1 MMFDINLKPCLDTSY
16 HNKKLKPLTCYR
28 FYKTYQRTT
37 GIKQTA
43 IMFHETARTSIC
55 SHMSAKSLELK
66 QTIKLIYELDAEI
79 DETESGIKSIMDE
92 INSPSLTIPGISYH
106 MKTMIIAEIDDFIRF
121 DSSK

>member
-1 MMFDINLKPCLDTSY
+1 
-16 HNKKLKPLTCYR
+16 
-28 FYKTYQRTT
+28 
-37 GIKQTA
+37 
-43 IMFHETARTSIC
+43 MFHETARTSIC

-92 INSPSLTIPGISYH
+92 INSPILTIPGISYH